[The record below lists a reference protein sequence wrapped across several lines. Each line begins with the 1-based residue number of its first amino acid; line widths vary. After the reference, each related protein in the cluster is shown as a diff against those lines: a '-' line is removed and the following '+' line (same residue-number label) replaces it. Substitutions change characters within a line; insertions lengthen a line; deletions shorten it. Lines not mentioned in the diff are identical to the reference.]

1 MLTAKTSGSMESC
14 PGRVWTERDAAE
26 LRERGCQGASDSDL
40 IEARL
45 RGAASTSTSPR
56 LRGLERALSRAV
68 YEPDKAG
75 AAGDLC
81 FLLQQ
86 YKKLLDV
93 HAAACRK

>member
-1 MLTAKTSGSMESC
+1 MKEAAQLRRAGMSTAGASGRKEQ
-14 PGRVWTERDAAE
+14 GY
-26 LRERGCQGASDSDL
+26 QGASDSDL

-45 RGAASTSTSPR
+45 RGASSTSIGPR
-56 LRGLERALSRAV
+56 LCGLEQALSRTV

-81 FLLQQ
+81 FLLQH

-93 HAAACRK
+93 HAGTCRK